1 MSGGTNKAMYGGL
14 RLAKVLVWLVYA
26 YLIAA
31 VIILILAFFLLLFAA
46 SPDAEFTQWVYR
58 TADRALS
65 PFWGIFP
72 SVEAENGSVLDFAV
86 VFAIIMYGI
95 LALVVQ
101 ALVEWLD
108 SKIMRA
114 RRRAAMGEA
123 ESVPA
128 PAPATAQPSP
138 APAATPPP
146 PPPPPPPT
154 PPPTA
159 PPTAPPTPPSDSPE
173 V

>member
-114 RRRAAMGEA
+114 RRRAAMGEG
-123 ESVPA
+123 EPVPTS
-128 PAPATAQPSP
+128 APATGQ
-138 APAATPPP
+138 APPEPATPPIP
-146 PPPPPPPT
+146 PPPAPPIPPPP
-154 PPPTA
+154 A
-159 PPTAPPTPPSDSPE
+159 PPIPPSDSTE
-173 V
+173 A